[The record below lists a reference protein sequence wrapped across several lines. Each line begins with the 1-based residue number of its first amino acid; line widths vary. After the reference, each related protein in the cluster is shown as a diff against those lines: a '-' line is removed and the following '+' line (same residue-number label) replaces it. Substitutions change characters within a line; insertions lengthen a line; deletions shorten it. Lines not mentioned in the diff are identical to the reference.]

1 MSVFFFCH
9 IFIGILYQI
18 LDQNLKKKK
27 KKIKVC
33 SISFSVDIFRTSLF
47 QHAEHLIP
55 AHSVSALY
63 RGVCGPA

>member
-1 MSVFFFCH
+1 MSVFFFVTFLLGYY
-9 IFIGILYQI
+9 IRYWTKI
-18 LDQNLKKKK
+18 KKKIK

>member
-1 MSVFFFCH
+1 MSVFFFVTFLLGYY
-9 IFIGILYQI
+9 IRYWTKI
-18 LDQNLKKKK
+18 KKKK

>member
-1 MSVFFFCH
+1 MSVFFFVTFLLGYY
-9 IFIGILYQI
+9 IRYWTKI
-18 LDQNLKKKK
+18 KKK